1 MESQISDIESPL
13 LNIESPLLTPTVPK
27 GQPSP
32 FLQPMQHTPIQIP
45 SFGTLEISDAPRKTK
60 RNCDDN
66 DDNDKSFIKKKLFT
80 ENLPFDIKCVRN
92 RNYGVITLKPN
103 QINFIQKRY
112 EITIALDK
120 SYSMYG
126 FKIDK
131 LKELLHNIIL
141 LLFDISSDKNLEFM
155 ITIITYNDSVRI
167 ISEVL
172 ITKDTNKDEITSV
185 LDKIKYILAS
195 GGTNFEDLFNFL
207 KNKNGNFLIITD
219 GEPTSGITNESA
231 LVNILNDRD
240 NEGNKY
246 YLLGIG
252 VGPSITFFNKFITNI
267 NNSYYYCLND
277 VIKELGAYVSEILVN
292 ILYNNGAIK
301 LEGNCL
307 FLDIEHNRLSP
318 VHTVHLT
325 TQPVEVVFQCLNEEI
340 EGLDDNEN
348 ITCLTQALNITFQNV
363 NHTFRVEETN
373 ENIDIHIWRFR
384 VMQLMSSCN
393 ELLITNNDKT
403 CLIEQCKE
411 MQDEL
416 VKYITE
422 NKLESNLIII
432 QLLDHVKM
440 CLISLHTT
448 EIKQAQMTLDSRLH
462 SEDTQS
468 TVMTQD
474 TSMSYD
480 CCDIDDSTPS
490 CLGNRVISA
499 YSTPDSITS
508 QIENMLLEKK

>member
-1 MESQISDIESPL
+1 MSDIESSL
-13 LNIESPLLTPTVPK
+13 LKSNESPLLTPTVPK

-32 FLQPMQHTPIQIP
+32 LIQPMQQTPQNLP
-45 SFGTLEISDAPRKTK
+45 SFTSLEIPRKIK
-60 RNCDDN
+60 RSFN
-66 DDNDKSFIKKKLFT
+66 DVNNYETRKKLFC
-80 ENLPFDIKCVRN
+80 ENLPFAVKCIRN
-92 RNYGVITLKPN
+92 DNYGVATLTPTK
-103 QINFIQKRY
+103 INFVQKRY

-131 LKELLHNIIL
+131 LKELLHNKIL
-141 LLFDISSDKNLEFM
+141 LLVDIASDKNLEFM

-172 ITKDTNKDEITSV
+172 ITRETKQEEINNI
-185 LDKIKYILAS
+185 LDKIKSIQAS
-195 GGTNFEDLFNFL
+195 GGTNFEDLFKFL
-207 KNKNGNFLIITD
+207 KIKDGVFIIITD
-219 GEPTSGITNESA
+219 GEPTSGITNENS
-231 LVNILNDRD
+231 LVNILNDEN
-240 NEGNKY
+240 NEDNKY
-246 YLLGIG
+246 YFLGIG
-252 VGPSITFFNKFITNI
+252 VGPSITFFNKFITTI
-267 NNSYYYCLND
+267 DNSYYYCLNN
-277 VIKELGAYVSEILVN
+277 VTKELGAYVSEILVN
-292 ILYNNGAIK
+292 ILYNNGSIK

-307 FLDIEHNRLSP
+307 FLDVEHNRLSP
-318 VHTVHLT
+318 VHTIHLT
-325 TQPVEVVFQCLNEEI
+325 TQSVEVVFQCLNKEI
-340 EGLDDNEN
+340 EGLDDNDN
-348 ITCLTQALNITFQNV
+348 IKSLTQALNITFKGV
-363 NHTFRVEETN
+363 NHTFQVEKTD

-403 CLIEQCKE
+403 CIISQSKE
-411 MQDEL
+411 MQEEL
-416 VKYITE
+416 VKYITD
-422 NKLESNLIII
+422 NNLESNLIMI

-440 CLISLHTT
+440 CLISLHTQ
-448 EIKQAQMTLDSRLH
+448 EVKQAQMTLDSRLR

-474 TSMSYD
+474 TPMSYD
-480 CCDIDDSTPS
+480 YCDIDDSTPS

>member
-1 MESQISDIESPL
+1 MSDIESL
-13 LNIESPLLTPTVPK
+13 LLTPTVSPLLTPTVPK

-32 FLQPMQHTPIQIP
+32 LIQPIQKTPQKLP
-45 SFGTLEISDAPRKTK
+45 SFSSLDIPGVPKKTK
-60 RNCDDN
+60 RSFNDINDN
-66 DDNDKSFIKKKLFT
+66 EIRKKLFC
-80 ENLPFDIKCVRN
+80 ENLPFTVKCIRN
-92 RNYGVITLKPN
+92 YNYGVATLTPTE
-103 QINFIQKRY
+103 INFVQKRY

-131 LKELLHNIIL
+131 LKELLHNKIL
-141 LLFDISSDKNLEFM
+141 LLVDIASDKNLEFM

-172 ITKDTNKDEITSV
+172 ITKEINQDEITNI
-185 LDKIKYILAS
+185 LDKIKYIQAS
-195 GGTNFEDLFNFL
+195 GGTNFEDLFKFL
-207 KNKNGNFLIITD
+207 KIKDGVFIIITD
-219 GEPTSGITNESA
+219 GEPTSGITNENA
-231 LVNILNDRD
+231 LINILNDEN
-240 NEGNKY
+240 NEDNKY

-252 VGPSITFFNKFITNI
+252 VGPSITFFNKFITTI
-267 NNSYYYCLND
+267 DNSYYYCLNN
-277 VIKELGAYVSEILVN
+277 ITKELGAYVSEILVN
-292 ILYNNGAIK
+292 ILYNNGSIK

-307 FLDIEHNRLSP
+307 FLDIEHNRLSSIY
-318 VHTVHLT
+318 TVHLT

-340 EGLDDNEN
+340 EGLDDNDN
-348 ITCLTQALNITFQNV
+348 IKSLTQALNITFKGV
-363 NHTFRVEETN
+363 NHTFQVEKTD

-403 CLIEQCKE
+403 CIISQSKE
-411 MQDEL
+411 LQFEL
-416 VKYITE
+416 VKYITD
-422 NKLESNLIII
+422 NNLESNLIMI
-432 QLLDHVKM
+432 QLLDHIKM

-448 EIKQAQMTLDSRLH
+448 EIKQAQMTLDSRLR

-468 TVMTQD
+468 SVMTQD
-474 TSMSYD
+474 TPLSYD
-480 CCDIDDSTPS
+480 CCDIDNSTPS

-499 YSTPDSITS
+499 YSTPDSIAS

>member
-1 MESQISDIESPL
+1 MESQLSD
-13 LNIESPLLTPTVPK
+13 IESPLLTPTVPK

-32 FLQPMQHTPIQIP
+32 FLQPMQHTPIQIL
-45 SFGTLEISDAPRKTK
+45 SFGTLEIPNTPPDAPRKNK
-60 RNCDDN
+60 RNCIDD
-66 DDNDKSFIKKKLFT
+66 DRSSFVRKKLFT

-92 RNYGVITLKPN
+92 KNYGVVTLTPN
-103 QINFIQKRY
+103 QINFVQKKF
-112 EITIALDK
+112 EIILALDK

-126 FKIDK
+126 FKLDK

-141 LLFDISSDKNLEFM
+141 LLFDISSDKDLEFM

-172 ITKDTNKDEITSV
+172 ITKDTNKDDITLV

-207 KNKNGNFLIITD
+207 KYKNGNFIIITD
-219 GEPTSGITNESA
+219 GEPTSGITNENA

-252 VGPSITFFNKFITNI
+252 VGPSITFFNKIITSND
-267 NNSYYYCLND
+267 NSYYYCLND
-277 VIKELGAYVSEILVN
+277 VTKELGAYVSEILVN
-292 ILYNNGAIK
+292 ILYNNGSIK

-348 ITCLTQALNITFQNV
+348 IKSLTQALNITFQNV
-363 NHTFRVEETN
+363 NHTFQVKETD
-373 ENIDIHIWRFR
+373 ENIDIHIWRFK

-393 ELLITNNDKT
+393 ELLIVGNDKT
-403 CLIEQCKE
+403 CIITQCKE
-411 MQDEL
+411 MQEEL
-416 VKYITE
+416 VKYIND
-422 NKLESNLIII
+422 NKLESNLIMI

-448 EIKQAQMTLDSRLH
+448 EIKQAQMTLDSRLR

-468 TVMTQD
+468 SVMTQD
-474 TSMSYD
+474 TPMSYD
-480 CCDIDDSTPS
+480 CCDIDDSTPT
-490 CLGNRVISA
+490 CLGDRIVSA

-508 QIENMLLEKK
+508 GIERMLLERE

>member
-1 MESQISDIESPL
+1 MSQNNNFISDSHIDDSPPL
-13 LNIESPLLTPTVPK
+13 TPRTPKGFPSPILTPQQNPLETLSFTSLLTPEK
-27 GQPSP
+27 KKR
-32 FLQPMQHTPIQIP
+32 
-45 SFGTLEISDAPRKTK
+45 TLDDSDIKNDSNVK
-60 RNCDDN
+60 R
-66 DDNDKSFIKKKLFT
+66 KLFT

-92 RNYGVITLKPN
+92 GNYGVVTLTPN

-172 ITKDTNKDEITSV
+172 ITKDTNKDDITLV

-195 GGTNFEDLFNFL
+195 GGTNFQDLFNFL
-207 KNKNGNFLIITD
+207 KNKNGNFIIITD
-219 GEPTSGITNESA
+219 GEPTSGITNENA

-267 NNSYYYCLND
+267 DNSYYYCLND
-277 VIKELGAYVSEILVN
+277 VTKELGAYVSEILVN
-292 ILYNNGAIK
+292 ILYNNGSIK

-363 NHTFRVEETN
+363 NHTFQVKETD

-393 ELLITNNDKT
+393 ELLIVGNDKT
-403 CLIEQCKE
+403 CIITQCKE
-411 MQDEL
+411 MQEEL

-422 NKLESNLIII
+422 NKLESNLITI

-448 EIKQAQMTLDSRLH
+448 EIKQAQMTLDSRLR

-468 TVMTQD
+468 SVMTQD
-474 TSMSYD
+474 TPMSYD
-480 CCDIDDSTPS
+480 CCDIDESTPT
-490 CLGNRVISA
+490 CLGDRIVSA

-508 QIENMLLEKK
+508 GIEKMLLERE

>member
-1 MESQISDIESPL
+1 MESQLSD
-13 LNIESPLLTPTVPK
+13 IESPLLTPTVPK

-32 FLQPMQHTPIQIP
+32 FLQPMQHTPIQIL
-45 SFGTLEISDAPRKTK
+45 SFGSLEIPDAPDAPRKTK
-60 RNCDDN
+60 RNCDD
-66 DDNDKSFIKKKLFT
+66 DNDKSFVRKKLFT
-80 ENLPFDIKCVRN
+80 ENLPFDVKCVRN
-92 RNYGVITLKPN
+92 ENYGVVTLTPN
-103 QINFIQKRY
+103 QIIFIQKRY
-112 EITIALDK
+112 EIIIALDK

-126 FKIDK
+126 FKLDK

-141 LLFDISSDKNLEFM
+141 LLFDISSDKDLEFM

-207 KNKNGNFLIITD
+207 KYKNGNFLIITD
-219 GEPTSGITNESA
+219 GEPTSGITNENA
-231 LVNILNDRD
+231 LVNILNDND

-267 NNSYYYCLND
+267 DNSYYYCLND

-325 TQPVEVVFQCLNEEI
+325 TQPIEVVFQCLNEEI
-340 EGLDDNEN
+340 QGLDDNDN

-363 NHTFRVEETN
+363 NHTFRVEETS

-403 CLIEQCKE
+403 CLIEQCKDIQE
-411 MQDEL
+411 EL
-416 VKYITE
+416 VKYITD
-422 NKLESNLIII
+422 NNLESNLIII
-432 QLLDHVKM
+432 QQLDHIKM
-440 CLISLHTT
+440 CLYSFHTK
-448 EIKQAQMTLDSRLH
+448 EVKQAQIILYSRLH
-462 SEDTQS
+462 SEYTQS
-468 TVMTQD
+468 RIMIQNIP
-474 TSMSYD
+474 MSYD
-480 CCDIDDSTPS
+480 CHVIDFSKPS
-490 CLGNRVISA
+490 CLGTKVISA
-499 YSTPDSITS
+499 YYTLDSIANDF
-508 QIENMLLEKK
+508 ERMLLEKE

>member
-1 MESQISDIESPL
+1 MSQNINFIPDSQIDDSPPL
-13 LNIESPLLTPTVPK
+13 SPHTPKVYPSPVLTP
-27 GQPSP
+27 
-32 FLQPMQHTPIQIP
+32 LQNPLETP
-45 SFGTLEISDAPRKTK
+45 SFTPLFTPE
-60 RNCDDN
+60 
-66 DDNDKSFIKKKLFT
+66 KKKRTLDDSDMKNDSNVKRKLFL

-92 RNYGVITLKPN
+92 KNYGVVTLTPN
-103 QINFIQKRY
+103 QIIFIQKRY
-112 EITIALDK
+112 EIIIALDK

-126 FKIDK
+126 FKLDK

-141 LLFDISSDKNLEFM
+141 LLFDISSDKDLEFM

-207 KNKNGNFLIITD
+207 KYKNGNFLIITD
-219 GEPTSGITNESA
+219 GEPTSGITNENA
-231 LVNILNDRD
+231 LVNILNDKD
-240 NEGNKY
+240 NESNKY

-267 NNSYYYCLND
+267 DNAYYYCLND
-277 VIKELGAYVSEILVN
+277 VTKELGAYVSEILVN

-307 FLDIEHNRLSP
+307 FLDVEHNRLSP

-325 TQPVEVVFQCLNEEI
+325 TQPVEVVFQCLNEVI
-340 EGLDDNEN
+340 EGLDDNDN
-348 ITCLTQALNITFQNV
+348 IKSLTQALNITFQGV
-363 NHTFRVEETN
+363 NHTFRVEETD

-393 ELLITNNDKT
+393 ELLIVGTDKT
-403 CLIEQCKE
+403 VIIAQCKE
-411 MQDEL
+411 MQEEL

-422 NKLESNLIII
+422 NKLESNLIMI

-448 EIKQAQMTLDSRLH
+448 EIKQAQMTLDSRLR
-462 SEDTQS
+462 SEETQS
-468 TVMTQD
+468 NVMTQD
-474 TSMSYD
+474 TPMSYD

-490 CLGNRVISA
+490 YLGDRVVSA

-508 QIENMLLEKK
+508 GIEKMLLKRE